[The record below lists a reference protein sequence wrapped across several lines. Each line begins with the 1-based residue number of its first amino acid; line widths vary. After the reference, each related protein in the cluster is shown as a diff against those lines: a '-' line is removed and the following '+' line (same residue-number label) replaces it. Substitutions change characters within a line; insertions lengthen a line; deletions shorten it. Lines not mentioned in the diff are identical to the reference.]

1 MFFTNSNFDKK
12 RNVPISHNAF
22 IDIINLDYFL
32 PILIFVLFVVVAGF
46 GGMFLGDLIYWI
58 AYGLTT
64 SLLLFLLLYKRHQD
78 LEKIKIANYED
89 YQKALKIEAFFE
101 KFQKKIPEIIEVL
114 NPKKVEEEGW
124 RPKKVTFFSDQ
135 TIDAK
140 VSGSFSGDWNGFF
153 AGSFKG
159 TLTGDIKGDI
169 KQNLINQGVI
179 VILGKG
185 DNVLRLVSLNSEIC
199 KKALFNTLTKYY
211 SPFTFSGQMIY
222 DCLSEFF
229 EKWDFN
235 ASNVFDRIENSLEK
249 PFEERPIVAV
259 KGISLGFGVV
269 GAYSVALDG
278 EPFKV
283 VFPAELVSLLLGEV
297 KKL

>member
-1 MFFTNSNFDKK
+1 M
-12 RNVPISHNAF
+12 
-22 IDIINLDYFL
+22 DIINLDYFL
-32 PILIFVLFVVVAGF
+32 PNLIFVLFVVVAGF
-46 GGMFLGDLIYWI
+46 GGIFLRDLIYWI

-78 LEKIKIANYED
+78 LEKIKIANYDD
-89 YQKALKIEAFFE
+89 YQKALKIEAFFD
-101 KFQKKIPEIIEVL
+101 KFQKNIPEIIEVL
-114 NPKKVEEEGW
+114 NPKKVEKEGW

-140 VSGSFSGDWNGFF
+140 VNGSFSGDWNGLF
-153 AGSFKG
+153 AGPFKG

-179 VILGKG
+179 VILEKG
-185 DNVLRLVSLNSEIC
+185 DNVLRLVGLNPEIC
-199 KKALFNTLTKYY
+199 KKALSNTLTKYY
-211 SPFTFSGQMIY
+211 GSFTFSGQMIY
-222 DCLSEFF
+222 DCLTEFF
-229 EKWDFN
+229 EKWNLN

-249 PFEERPIVAV
+249 PFEKRPTIAV

-269 GAYSVALDG
+269 GAYSIALDG

-283 VFPAELVSLLLGEV
+283 VFPAELVSQLSREV
-297 KKL
+297 RKL